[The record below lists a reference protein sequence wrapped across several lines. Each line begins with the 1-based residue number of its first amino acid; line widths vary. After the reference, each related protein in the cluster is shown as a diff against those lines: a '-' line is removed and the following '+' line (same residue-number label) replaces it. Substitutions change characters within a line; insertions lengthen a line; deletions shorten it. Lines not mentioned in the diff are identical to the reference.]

1 MSFQRGF
8 VRWQG
13 IYRRRLKKQNAYM
26 TASESIDPML
36 SHSLPQG

>member
-13 IYRRRLKKQNAYM
+13 IYRRRLKKQKAYM
-26 TASESIDPML
+26 TASESIDPMPP
-36 SHSLPQG
+36 HSSPRE